1 MTAQKAEKRAVK
13 NTEFEIAGNRVAP
26 GESLRF
32 DLPSAQLYTHTPL
45 NMPIEVIN
53 GRSAG
58 PVLLVCAAI
67 HGDELNGVEIIRR
80 LRSLKALKQ
89 LRGTLV
95 LAPVVNLFGFIHKSR
110 YLPDRRDLNRCFP
123 GRSKGSLGS
132 RIANL
137 FFDEVVQRCSHAIDL
152 HTGAV
157 HRDNLPQVRAALD
170 QPGVREM
177 ALGFSIPVIINS
189 GLIDN
194 SLRSE
199 AGNKNIPIITY
210 ESGEALRLHEP
221 AIVAGVRGCVGVMRE
236 LGMLRPSRSTK
247 DIPEP
252 AIAQSSSWFRASTDG
267 MFRPIVKLGS
277 RVMTGDALGVVT
289 SPFSAEEEVIESR
302 FEGIVIGQNNMP
314 LVNAGEALFHVARF
328 GAAADV
334 EDEIAAHEVV
344 LEADP
349 LYEPEPVDEQIED
362 QDIV

>member
-1 MTAQKAEKRAVK
+1 MTNNPPK
-13 NTEFEIAGNRVAP
+13 NSIFEIAGQQIAP
-26 GESLRF
+26 GASLRF

-45 NMPIEVIN
+45 NMPIEVFN
-53 GRSAG
+53 GRLSG

-80 LRSLKALKQ
+80 LRSLSALKQ

-95 LAPVVNLFGFIHKSR
+95 LAPVVNLFGLIHKSR

-137 FFDEVVQRCSHAIDL
+137 FFKEVVLRCSHAIDL

-170 QPGVREM
+170 QPGVKEM
-177 ALGFSIPVIINS
+177 ALGFSIPVIVNS

-199 AGNKNIPIITY
+199 AGKHNIPIITY

-221 AIVAGVRGCVGVMRE
+221 AIVAGVRGVTNVMRG
-236 LGMLRPSRSTK
+236 LGMLRAGRSK
-247 DIPEP
+247 RNIPEP
-252 AIAQSSSWFRASTDG
+252 AIAQSSSWFRAPTDG

-277 RVMTGDALGVVT
+277 RVMTGDVLGVVT
-289 SPFSAEEEVIESR
+289 SPFSPEEASIESR

-314 LVNAGEALFHVARF
+314 LVNEGEALFHVARF
-328 GAAADV
+328 GAASAV

-349 LYEPEPVDEQIED
+349 LYEPEPMDD
-362 QDIV
+362 QSPV

>member
-1 MTAQKAEKRAVK
+1 MTDNPPK
-13 NTEFEIAGNRVAP
+13 NSAFEIAGHKIEP
-26 GESLRF
+26 GERLRF

-45 NMPIEVIN
+45 NMSIEVFN
-53 GRSAG
+53 GRLAG

-80 LRSLKALKQ
+80 LRSLAALKQ

-95 LAPVVNLFGFIHKSR
+95 LAPVVNLFGLIHKSR

-123 GRSKGSLGS
+123 GRSRGSLGS
-132 RIANL
+132 RIAHL
-137 FFDEVVQRCSHAIDL
+137 FFNEVVLRCSHAIDL

-170 QPGVREM
+170 QPGVKEM
-177 ALGFSIPVIINS
+177 ALGFSIPVIVNS
-189 GLIDN
+189 GLIEN

-199 AGNKNIPIITY
+199 AGNHNIPIITY
-210 ESGEALRLHEP
+210 ESGEALRLHEQ
-221 AIVAGVRGCVGVMRE
+221 AIVAGVRGVTGVMRG
-236 LGMLRPSRSTK
+236 LGMLRATRSK
-247 DIPEP
+247 RNIPEP
-252 AIAQSSSWFRASTDG
+252 AIAQSSSWFRAPTDG

-277 RVMTGDALGVVT
+277 RVMAGDVLGVVT
-289 SPFSAEEEVIESR
+289 SPFNQDEESIESR

-328 GAAADV
+328 GAAAAV

-349 LYEPEPVDEQIED
+349 LYEPEPADD
-362 QDIV
+362 QGLA